1 MLNDEIEFK
10 KKTKKI
16 SKAKKIIKRI
26 RIKFDNKKIT
36 VKSPKNFHYKNYF
49 K

>member
-1 MLNDEIEFK
+1 MKLSFL

-26 RIKFDNKKIT
+26 RIKFDIKKKLLT
-36 VKSPKNFHYKNYF
+36 VKSPKKLHYKNYF